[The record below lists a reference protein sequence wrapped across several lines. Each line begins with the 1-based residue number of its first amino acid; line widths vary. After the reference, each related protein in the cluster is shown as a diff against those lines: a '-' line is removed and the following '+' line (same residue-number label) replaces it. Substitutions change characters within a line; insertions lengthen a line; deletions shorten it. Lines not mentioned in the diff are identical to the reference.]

1 MLYRLFEDK
10 NMEYR
15 IGMIVPFFGNSC
27 SEENHPD
34 KQFYISRKKNQTKLN
49 QSGSTNPYSFMI
61 LTIQKVSLENDFK
74 KGSQVCGPVVS
85 SVQHIEMKRL
95 RAEFLILSKL

>member
-1 MLYRLFEDK
+1 
-10 NMEYR
+10 
-15 IGMIVPFFGNSC
+15 MIVPFFGNSC

-34 KQFYISRKKNQTKLN
+34 KQFYISRKKTNQTKLN